1 MQINYRRMAE
11 ISQCNMFSLGRS
23 VKIILKALDLHL
35 EPSGTAAS
43 LVRVLAQ
50 LDIEDKS
57 AEKT

>member
-1 MQINYRRMAE
+1 MAE

-35 EPSGTAAS
+35 EPIGTESS